1 MNKSRLTPM
10 GRRIFVGMVA
20 AGIATEA
27 ELARRARISPQAVQR
42 WLYGP
47 MTRIDARVLFRIS
60 DTVRLSA
67 RWIESG
73 KGCPAVRRAVTPTES
88 RLLFQYG
95 RLPSQARNILLHCL
109 NDLSTIR

>member
-42 WLYGP
+42 WLYSP
-47 MTRIDARVLFRIS
+47 MTRVDARTLFRIS
-60 DTVRLSA
+60 DAVRLSA
-67 RWIESG
+67 RWLDEG
-73 KGCPAVRRAVTPTES
+73 KGSPAVRRPVTPTQAQLLQRYESLDAASRSILHHCLSDLS
-88 RLLFQYG
+88 RL
-95 RLPSQARNILLHCL
+95 R
-109 NDLSTIR
+109 